1 MFQIKSYEVHTQV
14 PEDST
19 LEEQPFKWN
28 TGQVLWTLGFRLY
41 PPYHASGSAYLFS
54 PRKSPPTPIG
64 HLGERAHKVPIYDS
78 TLFPII
84 LYHHIRE
91 FH

>member
-1 MFQIKSYEVHTQV
+1 MFQIKSHEVHTQV

-41 PPYHASGSAYLFS
+41 APYLPSGSA
-54 PRKSPPTPIG
+54 
-64 HLGERAHKVPIYDS
+64 
-78 TLFPII
+78 
-84 LYHHIRE
+84 
-91 FH
+91 